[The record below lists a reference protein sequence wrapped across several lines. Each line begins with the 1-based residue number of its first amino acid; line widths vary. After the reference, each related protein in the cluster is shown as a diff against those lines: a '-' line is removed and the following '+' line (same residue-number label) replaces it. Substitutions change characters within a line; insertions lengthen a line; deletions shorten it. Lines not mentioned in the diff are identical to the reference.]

1 MKAKNSIAAVVVF
14 LTAGSAFADATY
26 PYVDH
31 SKFTS
36 TKTRAE
42 VYAELER
49 AYAQGDHIA
58 TRTPEFVEFN
68 QVASTRS
75 RGDVRTE
82 AIRAARTADRVSRA
96 GS

>member
-1 MKAKNSIAAVVVF
+1 MIMKHLIAAVVF
-14 LTAGSAFADATY
+14 STAGSAFADATY

-31 SKFTS
+31 SKFTG

-58 TRTPEFVEFN
+58 TNTSEFIEFN
-68 QVASTRS
+68 QVDSTRS
-75 RGDVRTE
+75 REEVHTE
-82 AIRAARTADRVSRA
+82 AIRASRTADRVSWA

>member
-1 MKAKNSIAAVVVF
+1 MKAKNLIGAVVVC
-14 LTAGSAFADATY
+14 LTAGSTFADATF

-58 TRTPEFVEFN
+58 IRAPEFVEFN

-75 RGDVRTE
+75 REEVHTE
-82 AIRAARTADRVSRA
+82 AIQAARTASRVSRS

>member
-1 MKAKNSIAAVVVF
+1 MKAKILIAAVVVF
-14 LTAGSAFADATY
+14 TAGSAFADTTY
-26 PYVDH
+26 PYVDQ
-31 SKFTS
+31 SKFTG

-49 AYAQGDHIA
+49 AHKDGDPIA
-58 TRTPEFVEFN
+58 TSMAEFVEFN

-75 RGDVRTE
+75 REAVHTE
-82 AIRAARTADRVSRA
+82 AIRAARTAGEASRP

>member
-1 MKAKNSIAAVVVF
+1 MKVKKTIAAAVV
-14 LTAGSAFADATY
+14 LCIAGSAFADATY

-31 SKFTS
+31 SKFTG

-49 AYAQGDHIA
+49 AYADGNNIA
-58 TRTPEFVEFN
+58 TNTPEFIEFN

-75 RGDVRTE
+75 REEVHNE
-82 AIRAARTADRVSRA
+82 AIRAARNVGRVLMV